1 MSASRPV
8 LVRPPGGTVPK
19 NRACQSVSRPR
30 RPRRTTVANRRPHCR
45 NPIIPSPFPAEH
57 PARRAQLPTA
67 PDAAPASGRGQR
79 MHGSTWAAVLIAL
92 ALALAGLALLA
103 LRFAKP
109 ERRGRNTKPRRQ
121 STRYPATSPGARRA
135 ASHEQRT
142 APVTAR
148 SNRPTAEQPTQS
160 GRGPTQPGHPPPTQS
175 AHLQPGRP
183 GQPQSTQPAHL
194 QSGQPGHTQ
203 PTQPPS
209 AQPGTPPATPHNSG
223 QAVPPATRPR
233 TAQAL
238 GPDSAADENGRP
250 KRTNR
255 MAPRDTIER

>member
-30 RPRRTTVANRRPHCR
+30 RPRRTAVANRRPHRR
-45 NPIIPSPFPAEH
+45 NPVIPSPFPAEH
-57 PARRAQLPTA
+57 PARRAQLPTV

-92 ALALAGLALLA
+92 ALALTGLALLA
-103 LRFAKP
+103 LRLAKP

-135 ASHEQRT
+135 DSHEQRT

-160 GRGPTQPGHPPPTQS
+160 GRGPTQPGH
-175 AHLQPGRP
+175 L
-183 GQPQSTQPAHL
+183 
-194 QSGQPGHTQ
+194 Q
-203 PTQPPS
+203 PTQLPS
-209 AQPGTPPATPHNSG
+209 AQPGTPPTAPHNSG